1 MNPFIIFSASAL
13 PLVAGA
19 ALAADLP
26 LLEAPIPPPPM
37 WTGFY
42 AGLNAG
48 GALASS
54 GSIDYATGPSVT
66 GRYLTDPLQVA
77 LRAPFWATQSGAI
90 PGSDNGGFIGGAQ
103 VGYNFPMRYP
113 GNVLIGLEA
122 DVQGLASGS
131 RAGNRAGLYRNILV
145 QGDSLLNSAYG
156 RSSLDFLG
164 TVRGR
169 VSYLVDPNL
178 LVYAT
183 GGLAF
188 GGVGFNHGTSSV
200 YANAAG
206 VAVQNAIGN
215 LDISTTQPGWTV
227 GAGVEWMFL
236 PRWSLK
242 AEYLYYALGSGN
254 IRSTAAAYPIGVA
267 NAFGGTNGAPSD
279 WTISEVASPRVT
291 GGVARVGLNYHF
303 SSDAASAG
311 HSNADKSGSDG
322 MRDGEEQAGGHDGA
336 SSDGG
341 HGAGGSDGAGA
352 GRHHGK
358 HGKHAKHGGKEKG
371 GAHLAASASGGHSGK
386 GGSDAGH
393 GDKHGKKHTVVPA
406 GVYGAHMVGAG
417 EVRVAYTPSY
427 GVMRGNYI
435 GSSTIA
441 PAQVTTIPWVPN
453 SNLALAN
460 FFAANPTRTL
470 RNAPD
475 NMKMQMHM
483 FHAMFGVAD
492 WFNVMIM
499 GSLSDKNMS
508 MTVFRGPSGSTPLG
522 PTNSVTQGWGDTS
535 VQGLFR
541 LYQDDIHHLH
551 VNLGLSLPTG
561 SFAEDIIHQH
571 PSGQFFAKR
580 AYYGLQLGTGTY
592 DGLFGFTYTGK
603 LDAWSWGLVYRGRAA
618 LGANDADYYRGLA
631 NEISAWGGY
640 EFLPGLAAT
649 GRVAATI
656 WDRIH
661 GHDILIWGAQQG
673 TVPDYQGG
681 ERVKLLGGL
690 EYLAKFEDLKP
701 IRLAVE
707 AGAPVYQR
715 LNGPQLGQ
723 SWELNTAL
731 TFGF

>member
-1 MNPFIIFSASAL
+1 MKPFIIFSASAL
-13 PLVAGA
+13 PFVAGA

-26 LLEAPIPPPPM
+26 VLVAPPPPPM

-48 GALASS
+48 GVLANN
-54 GSIDYATGPSVT
+54 GAIDYTTAPSVT
-66 GRYLTDPLQVA
+66 GKYLTDPANMVV
-77 LRAPFWATQSGAI
+77 RAPFWASQSGSI
-90 PGSDNGGFIGGAQ
+90 PGGDNGGFIGGAQ
-103 VGYNFPMRYP
+103 VGYNFPTGYL
-113 GNVLIGLEA
+113 GNALVGVEA
-122 DVQGLASGS
+122 DIQGLASGS
-131 RAGNRAGLYRNILV
+131 GNRNLAGLYRNMLV
-145 QGDSLLNSAYG
+145 QGDSLQNSAYG

-164 TVRGR
+164 TLRLRLG
-169 VSYLVDPNL
+169 YLVEPNL
-178 LVYAT
+178 LAYAT

-188 GGVGFNHGTSSV
+188 GGVGVHHGTSSL
-200 YANAAG
+200 YTNAAG
-206 VAVQNAIGN
+206 VAVQDAIGN
-215 LDISTTQPGWTV
+215 LDISTTQPGWTI
-227 GAGVEWMFL
+227 GAGVEWMFM

-242 AEYLYYALGSGN
+242 AEYLYYALGSGK

-291 GGVARVGLNYHF
+291 GSIARVGLNYHF
-303 SSDAASAG
+303 SSDAASVG
-311 HSNADKSGSDG
+311 HSSADEFGGDG
-322 MRDGEEQAGGHDGA
+322 MQDGKEQAGNHDEVSAAGGQGA
-336 SSDGG
+336 DGEGGGG
-341 HGAGGSDGAGA
+341 H
-352 GRHHGK
+352 HGNQEK
-358 HGKHAKHGGKEKG
+358 HAKHAKHGGKEKG
-371 GAHLAASASGGHSGK
+371 GAHMAAASGGHSGK
-386 GGSDAGH
+386 GGADGGH
-393 GDKHGKKHTVVPA
+393 GDKHGAKHTVVPA

-417 EVRVAYTPSY
+417 EVRFAYTPSY
-427 GVMRGNYI
+427 AVMRGNYI

-441 PAQVTTIPWVPN
+441 PAQVTAIPWVPN

-460 FFAANPTRTL
+460 FLAANPTRTL

-492 WFNVMIM
+492 WFNVMVM
-499 GSLSDKNMS
+499 GSLSDRNMS

-522 PTNSVTQGWGDTS
+522 PTNSATQGWGDTS
-535 VQGLFR
+535 VQGLVR

-561 SFAEDIIHQH
+561 SYAEDIIHQH
-571 PSGQFFAKR
+571 PSGQFFMKR

-592 DGLFGFTYTGK
+592 DALFGFTYTGK

-618 LGANDADYYRGLA
+618 LGANDAGTDRGLA
-631 NEISAWGGY
+631 NEISSWGGY
-640 EFLPGLAAT
+640 ELLPGLAAT

-656 WDRIH
+656 WERIY
-661 GHDILIWGAQQG
+661 GHDVLIWGAQQG

-690 EYLAKFEDLKP
+690 EYLLKFEGMKP